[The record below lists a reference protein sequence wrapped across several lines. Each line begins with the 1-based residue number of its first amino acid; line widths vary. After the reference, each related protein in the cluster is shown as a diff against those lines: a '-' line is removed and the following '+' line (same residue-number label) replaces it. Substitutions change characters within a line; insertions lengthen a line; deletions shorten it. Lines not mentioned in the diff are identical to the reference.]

1 MADLNID
8 KILKLPPLQK
18 VIILLAVNIV
28 LLGAFYYTVY
38 KGKSEKVVVLQQGL
52 DKLQAKHAEQKK
64 VLANLPKFR
73 KENEELKIKFKELLK
88 LLPNTKEIPS
98 LLTNISNLAQDCGLE
113 ILLFK
118 PQKEIPRGFYADI
131 PVEMQVNGDYHN
143 IGHFFDKVSKLERIV
158 NIADISIAVS
168 SKKGNDADKPKLN
181 SKFKAIT
188 FKFIEKEV
196 KSVKKK
202 KKKKRST
209 GE

>member
-18 VIILLAVNIV
+18 IAILVAISIT

-38 KGKSEKVVVLQQGL
+38 KAKSEEIVVLEEKF

-73 KENEELKIKFKELLK
+73 KENEELKVMFKELLK

-113 ILLFK
+113 ILLFQ
-118 PQKEIPRGFYADI
+118 PQKEVARDFYADI
-131 PVEMQVNGDYHN
+131 PVEMQAIGDYHN

-158 NIADISIAVS
+158 NISDIAIAVS
-168 SKKGNDADKPKLN
+168 TKKLKDSEKPKLI

-188 FKFIEKEV
+188 FKFIEKDMKV
-196 KSVKKK
+196 VKKK
-202 KKKKRST
+202 KKKRK
-209 GE
+209 

>member
-1 MADLNID
+1 MQNR
-8 KILKLPPLQK
+8 
-18 VIILLAVNIV
+18 
-28 LLGAFYYTVY
+28 
-38 KGKSEKVVVLQQGL
+38 
-52 DKLQAKHAEQKK
+52 KK
-64 VLANLPKFR
+64 FLANLPKFR

-202 KKKKRST
+202 KKKKKVRPVNKFRIVSFLNILT
-209 GE
+209 LTMLFALQCILLPACGSEESQTDKKYKIVGKKEGG

>member
-1 MADLNID
+1 MQNR
-8 KILKLPPLQK
+8 
-18 VIILLAVNIV
+18 
-28 LLGAFYYTVY
+28 
-38 KGKSEKVVVLQQGL
+38 
-52 DKLQAKHAEQKK
+52 KK
-64 VLANLPKFR
+64 FLANLPKFR

-202 KKKKRST
+202 KKKKGRPVNKFRIVSFLNILT
-209 GE
+209 LTMLFALQCILLPACGSEESQTDKNTK